1 MRDLTVRLQ
10 TAILTDPQTIRALLP
25 AWDALAG
32 RDPRTTPYDTGTLM
46 IGLGDLF
53 GRAPAPYIV
62 TARTEANLLVGVLP
76 LRRTRA
82 GGRLGGHRLEGYS
95 SWHASYFDATVDPE
109 CPHATSALLDALK
122 ATRDWDRCDLRY
134 LLPDANLLRGETAG
148 AITPDGLSQIVH
160 RDAFGDR
167 ADSAALESHKAARR
181 LAKAGEVCFTAAEPL
196 DRIDAAIAT
205 FATLHTERW
214 AGRGDSAEFAT
225 PDAVT
230 RLTAIIRDAAAA
242 EWARVGTLR
251 LSGEIVAVHLAFRW
265 RERQFSWRMAH
276 NAHWQAMSPGRLLLS
291 LMVEEAFANGCQQY
305 DLGRGKEEYKRLWPT
320 EARPLSRIV
329 SSGRSWRAR
338 LAALRRTR

>member
-1 MRDLTVRLQ
+1 MRDQTVRLH

-32 RDPRTTPYDTGTLM
+32 RDPSATPYDTGTLM

-53 GRAPAPYIV
+53 GCAGAPYIV
-62 TARTEANLLVGVLP
+62 TARTEDDILVGVLP
-76 LRRTRA
+76 LRRIHV
-82 GGRLGGHRLEGYS
+82 GGRWGGKRLEGYS
-95 SWHASYFDATVDPE
+95 GWHTSYFDATVDPE
-109 CPHATSALLDALK
+109 WPHAISALLDAVE

-134 LLPDANLLRGETAG
+134 LLPDGNLLRGEA
-148 AITPDGLSQIVH
+148 ARASAPDGFSQIVH

-167 ADSAALESHKAARR
+167 ANSAALGSHKAARR

-225 PDAVT
+225 PNAVT

-251 LSGEIVAVHLAFRW
+251 LSGEIIAVHLAFRW

-276 NAHWQAMSPGRLLLS
+276 NAQWQAMSPGRLLLS
-291 LMVEEAFANGCQQY
+291 LMVEEAFASGCQQY
-305 DLGRGKEEYKRLWPT
+305 DLGRGEEPYKRLWPT
-320 EARPLSRIV
+320 EGRPLSRIV
-329 SSGRSWRAR
+329 IPGRSWRAR
-338 LAALRRTR
+338 LAALRRSR